1 MQKSDTITAL
11 AAALSAA
18 QGEIEGAK
26 KDSTNPHF
34 KSKYADLGA
43 VWDACRGPLTKHG
56 LAVVQFP
63 RSENGCVLVETVLT
77 HKSGEWMSETLAL
90 PVSRQDAQG
99 YGSAMTYARRY
110 SLMSVAGIAPEDD
123 DGNAAVAGKTPAGT
137 GATEPGRKSSAQAK
151 RDGDNERIREM
162 FNTAPSLTD
171 LESRW
176 QHVRDNDLPTLPQS
190 WADPIRDAYEAARE
204 NLQTLERSAA

>member
-11 AAALSAA
+11 AAALSLA
-18 QGEIEGAK
+18 QAEIEGAK

-34 KSKYADLGA
+34 RSKYADLGA
-43 VWDACRGPLTKHG
+43 VWDACRVPLTKHG
-56 LAVVQFP
+56 LAIVQFP
-63 RSENGCVLVETVLT
+63 RSENGCVLVETILT

-90 PVSRQDAQG
+90 PVSKQDAQG

-123 DGNAAVAGKTPAGT
+123 DGNAAVSGKTPTGT
-137 GATEPGRKSSAQAK
+137 AANGRKSAAQAK

-176 QHVRDNDLPTLPQS
+176 KLVKENELPTLPSS
-190 WADPIRDAYEAARE
+190 WEDPIRDAYEAARE